1 MSFHNTIDIA
11 GKSLKAAKK
20 KVNEQEA
27 LIMTYF
33 KKHPYAMPTPW
44 QVLDWL
50 KENGHDMLIT
60 SVRRSLTNLS
70 DAGKLIKSTVQ
81 FQGPQGKPNHAW
93 MLNKKAKVKSE
104 KSEVKASHKEQGTS
118 EKPKKQNPKPKKKA
132 QGSKS
137 TVQVKAHTRNLK
149 PITPN
154 PHFHQQTLS
163 I

>member
-1 MSFHNTIDIA
+1 MSFHNTINIA
-11 GKSLKAAKK
+11 AKTLKEAKK

-33 KKHPYAMPTPW
+33 KKHRNAMPTPW
-44 QVLDWL
+44 QVHEWM
-50 KENGHDMLIT
+50 KATGHEILIT
-60 SVRRSLTNLS
+60 SVRRGLTNLS
-70 DAGKLIKSTVQ
+70 DAGKLIKSDVL

-93 MLNKKAKVKSE
+93 MLNAKAKKAG
-104 KSEVKASHKEQGTS
+104 HKEQGTR
-118 EKPKKQNPKPKKKA
+118 EETKTQKTKPKKQHPKTTKKA
-132 QGSKS
+132 NGSKS

>member
-20 KVNEQEA
+20 KVNEQDA

-70 DAGKLIKSTVQ
+70 DAGKLIKSHVM
-81 FQGPQGKPNHAW
+81 FKGPQGKPNHAW
-93 MLNKKAKVKSE
+93 MLNKKAK
-104 KSEVKASHKEQGTS
+104 KAGHKEQGTR
-118 EKPKKQNPKPKKKA
+118 EEIPKPKTQKTKAKKKA

-149 PITPN
+149 PLIPN

>member
-1 MSFHNTIDIA
+1 MGTFHNSIEIA
-11 GKSLKAAKK
+11 GKTLKAAKK

-44 QVLDWL
+44 QVHEWM
-50 KENGHDMLIT
+50 KANGYNILIT
-60 SVRRSLTNLS
+60 SVRRGLTNLS
-70 DAGKLIKSTVQ
+70 DAGKLIKSDVL
-81 FQGPQGKPNHAW
+81 FKGPQGKPNHAW

-104 KSEVKASHKEQGTS
+104 KSEVKATDTS
-118 EKPKKQNPKPKKKA
+118 VKSKTQKPKTKRKT

-149 PITPN
+149 PITSN

>member
-11 GKSLKAAKK
+11 GKTLKAAKK
-20 KVNEQEA
+20 KVNEQEK

-93 MLNKKAKVKSE
+93 MLNAKAKQ
-104 KSEVKASHKEQGTS
+104 ARRKEQGTREETPKS
-118 EKPKKQNPKPKKKA
+118 KTQKPKTKRKT
-132 QGSKS
+132 QGSKT

-154 PHFHQQTLS
+154 PHFQQQTLS

>member
-11 GKSLKAAKK
+11 GKTLKAAKK
-20 KVNEQEA
+20 KVNEQEK

-93 MLNKKAKVKSE
+93 MLNKKAKKE
-104 KSEVKASHKEQGTS
+104 RRKEQGTR
-118 EKPKKQNPKPKKKA
+118 EETPKPKIQKTKPKRKV
-132 QGSKS
+132 QGSKT

-149 PITPN
+149 PVTHN